1 MKVNGFFDR
10 RLGRALVRL
19 FLAILLG
26 SGVANP
32 AWAQCDPDPGD
43 DEPSTAVD
51 LVNSCGTDH
60 ACLNS
65 DADVD
70 NYFFDLQHR
79 TQIVIET
86 RGDTDT
92 MLKLYRWDGSTM
104 TIIESDNDSGEGHNA
119 WITDILEAGRY
130 YIEVMG
136 YGGAT
141 GQYDLVRSGCC
152 GGDDY
157 NDWFTWADDLLS
169 GWTANAQIDCEGD
182 RDFYKIHADAG
193 SGRYEVTLTSNGN
206 WVMCRYDSSGN
217 QLGACS
223 NDSPQV
229 LDLTDGW
236 YGYVEVKAFD
246 DVSTFS
252 YTIAVGTPCGDD
264 PGNDT
269 PSEATDLGSACTTR
283 TADIDCD
290 EDVDY
295 YRFTAP
301 RTGTFTFSVASNDAI
316 SITVTDSN
324 GNSLGQSSTSVQAS
338 LVSGNVV
345 YVEVEAGVPGQ
356 TPSYDLTV
364 SGCSC
369 GYDPGNDTHGTAT
382 DLNGHCGM
390 THEGNDCEGDV
401 DWFRFTAPGDATYTF
416 ETTGSTD
423 TVMELYDDQVQIIT
437 SDDDSGDGSN
447 ARITHQLSM
456 GSTYFVKVRGY
467 STSTTGQYDLVV
479 SGCPCGNDPGDD
491 DQAHATDLGSSC
503 GTHSAAI
510 DCNDDDDWYRFT
522 VPNDGTFVFRTLG
535 TGSYHTLL
543 SLYVGGVRVEID
555 TDSVSHALSSGDTVD
570 LLVQSDTGDIFDY
583 QLEITGCSSGG
594 CGGDPGDDDA
604 DHATDIGSSCG
615 SRGGSIDCAGDSDY
629 FRFTAPND
637 GTFTFS
643 ASGGATTSIDL
654 EDDQGNPIDSADG
667 SLSHDLVQGQVV
679 AVGLSA
685 ADGTS
690 TYDYTFTITGCS
702 SGGCGNDPGDDD
714 ADHANDLGSSCGTT
728 GGSIDCA
735 GDRDYFRFTAPND
748 GTFTFSASGGAT
760 TTVDLEDDQGN
771 PIDSA
776 DGSLSHDLVQGQVVA
791 VGLSA
796 ADGTSTY
803 DYTFTITGCSSGGC
817 GNDPGDDDTAHATDL
832 GSSCGTTNAA
842 MDCAADLDF
851 YRFTPPN
858 DGAFTFT
865 GVGGAAVYL
874 TLLDSSGVQLNGA
887 PGSMTMSL
895 VSGNV
900 YYIEVAPMS
909 STDPPFN
916 YILEIAGCTA
926 GGCGADP
933 GDDDLAH
940 ATDLG
945 GCGTV
950 SAALDCDTDEDWYR
964 FAPPGAGNYQVALGA
979 SFQAGFELYDG
990 SGVLLG
996 QSSTDLTTYLDPAD
1010 GPFAIVVASGT
1021 GVTGAYDLTVSGCA
1035 AASCGGEVPNDDPAT
1050 ATDLPG
1056 TGTWTDAFDCPGD
1069 VDFFRFVPAADG
1081 TYVFET
1087 GGSMD
1092 TEMWLRDAGAALIA
1106 FDDDGGSGLNSMI
1119 SSPLIAGQTYYVQLA
1134 EHDGRTGAYELTITD
1149 VADCPG
1155 DVDGDTPAGATALP
1169 GTGTYGAAFDCPGDV
1184 DYFTFVPDRT
1194 VPHTVETTG
1203 GMDTTIEISG
1213 PGGSTVAAAGGGG
1226 TGTNARVQ
1234 AVLEAGRTYTI
1245 RVAEA
1250 TGATGPYDLVLTA
1263 EGGGS
1268 AENAY
1273 RYLVPAAAR
1282 VEGVAGTNWS
1292 SDLVLSNPGDT
1303 AAHATI
1309 AALVR
1314 DRANPSP
1321 TTIERDLDAGETVRI
1336 ADVLGAFGMDSGAA
1350 ALLIS
1355 SDRPLTV
1362 ASRTFN
1368 SVPGGTY
1375 GQFIPGLPLERA
1387 IAPGTKAYL
1396 QGLMEYGGTVGY
1408 RSNLGLVNLEDKP
1421 LTVTVRFHD
1430 SQGDPIGGPREY
1442 VLEEHEYI
1450 QRTRVL
1456 RDVTGADVPLAWAE
1470 LSADGLF
1477 AAYISIVD
1485 NATGDP
1491 VYRAARPVPGE
1502 GGGAVM
1508 MGLAKL
1514 AGAAGTNWVS
1524 DAVFL
1529 NPGGATV
1536 TIDAELWERDGD
1548 SGPAAVA
1555 SLYLE
1560 PGRCYGVGDL
1570 LRTLFAMD
1578 RGAASLALRFDRG
1591 ILAAARTYNLVPDGT
1606 YGQNIDAYDS
1616 WNLLGAGDTGYL
1628 VMVRQDGDFRTNL
1641 GLMNGLRDATSEVEL
1656 VLRDFAGQSVG
1667 SSVRVELAP
1676 GRVMQLDRIAERF
1689 TGAAF
1694 AGGRLELRVIRGA
1707 VLAYG
1712 SVVDQHTGDP
1722 VFETPTILTGMR

>member
-1 MKVNGFFDR
+1 MREDGFFDR

-26 SGVANP
+26 AGVASP

-65 DADVD
+65 SADVD
-70 NYFFDLQHR
+70 NYSFDLQHR

-92 MLKLYRWDGSTM
+92 MMKLYQLNGSSVY
-104 TIIESDNDSGEGHNA
+104 IIESDNDSGEGNNA
-119 WITDILEAGRY
+119 WITEILEAGRY

-136 YGGAT
+136 YDGAT

-182 RDFYKIHADAG
+182 QDFYKIHADAG
-193 SGRYEVTLTSNGN
+193 TGRYEVTLTSNGN
-206 WVMCRYDSSGN
+206 WVMCRYDSSGT

-252 YTIAVGTPCGDD
+252 YTITVGTPCGDD

-290 EDVDY
+290 DDVDY

-316 SITVTDSN
+316 SITVTDSY

-345 YVEVEAGVPGQ
+345 YVEVEAGIPGQ
-356 TPSYDLTV
+356 TPSYDLTI

-382 DLNGHCGM
+382 ELNGRCGT
-390 THEGNDCEGDV
+390 THEGIDCESDV
-401 DWFRFTAPGDATYTF
+401 DWFRFTAPDDATYTF

-423 TVMELYDDQVQIIT
+423 TVMELYDDQIQIIT

-467 STSTTGQYDLVV
+467 SSSTTGQYDLVV
-479 SGCPCGNDPGDD
+479 SGCPCGGDPGDS

-510 DCNDDDDWYRFT
+510 DCTGDDDWYRFI

-543 SLYVGGVRVEID
+543 SLYVGGIRVEID
-555 TDSVSHALSSGDTVD
+555 TDSVSHALSSGDTVY
-570 LLVQSDTGDIFDY
+570 LLVQSDTGDTFDY
-583 QLEITGCSSGG
+583 QLEISGCSSGG

-615 SRGGSIDCAGDSDY
+615 SRGGSIDCAGDHDY
-629 FRFTAPND
+629 FRFTAPSD

-643 ASGGATTSIDL
+643 ASGGATTTIDL

-667 SLSHDLVQGQVV
+667 SLSHDLAQGQIV
-679 AVGLSA
+679 AIGLSA
-685 ADGTS
+685 SDGTS
-690 TYDYTFTITGCS
+690 TYDYTFTVSGCS
-702 SGGCGNDPGDDD
+702 P
-714 ADHANDLGSSCGTT
+714 
-728 GGSIDCA
+728 
-735 GDRDYFRFTAPND
+735 
-748 GTFTFSASGGAT
+748 
-760 TTVDLEDDQGN
+760 
-771 PIDSA
+771 
-776 DGSLSHDLVQGQVVA
+776 
-791 VGLSA
+791 
-796 ADGTSTY
+796 
-803 DYTFTITGCSSGGC
+803 
-817 GNDPGDDDTAHATDL
+817 
-832 GSSCGTTNAA
+832 
-842 MDCAADLDF
+842 
-851 YRFTPPN
+851 
-858 DGAFTFT
+858 
-865 GVGGAAVYL
+865 
-874 TLLDSSGVQLNGA
+874 
-887 PGSMTMSL
+887 
-895 VSGNV
+895 
-900 YYIEVAPMS
+900 
-909 STDPPFN
+909 
-916 YILEIAGCTA
+916 

-933 GDDDLAH
+933 GDDDMAH

-964 FAPPGAGNYQVALGA
+964 FAPAAAGDYQIVLGV

-990 SGVLLG
+990 SGALLG
-996 QSSTDLTTYLDPAD
+996 QSSAELTAYLDPAD
-1010 GPFAIVVASGT
+1010 GPFAIAVLSGL
-1021 GVTGAYDLTVSGCA
+1021 GLTGAYDLTVSGCA
-1035 AASCGGEVPNDDPAT
+1035 VASCGGEIPNDDPAT

-1056 TGTWTDAFDCPGD
+1056 TGTWSDAFDCPGD
-1069 VDFFRFVPAADG
+1069 IDFFRFIPATDG
-1081 TYVFET
+1081 TYIFET
-1087 GGSMD
+1087 GGGMD
-1092 TEMWLRDAGAALIA
+1092 TELWLRDASAALIV
-1106 FDDDGGSGLNSMI
+1106 FDDDGGTGLNAMVSAA
-1119 SSPLIAGQTYYVQLA
+1119 LTAGQAYFVQLA
-1134 EHDGRTGAYELTITD
+1134 EHDGRTGPYDLIITGVSD
-1149 VADCPG
+1149 CVGDADG
-1155 DVDGDTPAGATALP
+1155 GTPAGATPLP

-1194 VPHTVETTG
+1194 ALHTVGTAG
-1203 GMDTTIEISG
+1203 AMDTTIELSG
-1213 PGGSTVAAAGGGG
+1213 PGGATVAIADDGGSGM
-1226 TGTNARVQ
+1226 NARVQ
-1234 AVLEAGRTYTI
+1234 AVLDSGRAYTI

-1250 TGATGPYDLVLTA
+1250 TGATGPYELVV
-1263 EGGGS
+1263 S
-1268 AENAY
+1268 AESGSSGDETF
-1273 RYLVPAAAR
+1273 RYLVPASAR
-1282 VEGVAGTNWS
+1282 LAGVADTNWS
-1292 SDLVLSNPGDT
+1292 SDLVLSNPGDEPI
-1303 AAHATI
+1303 HATV

-1321 TTIERDLDAGETVRI
+1321 TTVRYDLAPGETLRI
-1336 ADVLGAFGMDSGAA
+1336 ADVLGAFEIESGAA

-1355 SDRPLTV
+1355 ADHPLV
-1362 ASRTFN
+1362 VVSRTFN
-1368 SVPGGTY
+1368 SVASGTY
-1375 GQFIPGLPLERA
+1375 GQFIPGVLVEQA
-1387 IAPGTKAYL
+1387 TVPGTKAYL
-1396 QGLMEYGGTVGY
+1396 AGLMEYGEHTGY
-1408 RSNLGLVNLEDKP
+1408 RSNLGLVNLEDHP
-1421 LTVTVRFHD
+1421 VSVTVQLHD
-1430 SQGDPIGGPREY
+1430 ADGNPLGTARRY
-1442 VLEEHEYI
+1442 TLEAREYI

-1456 RDVTGADVPLAWAE
+1456 REVTNADVPMAWAE
-1470 LSADGLF
+1470 LSAGGRF
-1477 AAYISIVD
+1477 IAYVSVVD
-1485 NATGDP
+1485 NASGDP
-1491 VYRAARPVPGE
+1491 VYRMARPLSSKEGE
-1502 GGGAVM
+1502 VVL
-1508 MGLAKL
+1508 MGLAKV

-1529 NPGGATV
+1529 NPGGTTV
-1536 TIDAELWERDGD
+1536 SLEGDLWERDAGA
-1548 SGPAAVA
+1548 GPTSTT
-1555 SLYLE
+1555 SLFLD
-1560 PGRCYGVGDL
+1560 PGRCYTAADL
-1570 LRTLFAMD
+1570 LESLFGLD
-1578 RGAASLALRFDRG
+1578 RGAASLVLRFDRG
-1591 ILAAARTYNLVPDGT
+1591 ILAAARTYNLVATGT
-1606 YGQNIDAYDS
+1606 FGQNIPGYGS
-1616 WNLLGAGDTGYL
+1616 WNVLTPGDVGYL
-1628 VMVRQDGDFRTNL
+1628 AMVEQDESFRTNL
-1641 GLMNGLRDATSEVEL
+1641 GLMNGLQDAVSEVVL
-1656 VLRDFAGQSVG
+1656 ILRDRSGQQIGTAVG
-1667 SSVRVELAP
+1667 ITLEP
-1676 GRVMQLDRIAERF
+1676 GRVLQMNRVVERF
-1689 TGAAF
+1689 TTSEF
-1694 AGGRLELRVIRGA
+1694 SGGRLELRVTAGA

-1712 SVVDQHTGDP
+1712 SVVDQLTGDP
-1722 VFETPTILTGMR
+1722 VFETPTILGDRP